1 MSSDGSPPAS
11 PPARRAPSARASKG
25 NRMASL
31 IAQEEDEREDDA
43 DKEFYEQ
50 DFWADAEED
59 AEYAMEADDEGAD
72 SFDSDFGDSSE
83 SDGDDG
89 EEEEKAARKA
99 AKPKKRSVYVDP
111 KARAD
116 KQAAG
121 EGGAGGGAAPRPRKR
136 PRSELAGLDPI
147 VARGSLRASTKD
159 ATAQA
164 QEKRRQAI
172 ELAERRKGEGRG
184 QAGRRGVEL
193 VRLTQEEILAE
204 AAQTEIINRA
214 SLEQMLRVEEE
225 KRKVVVRDRRT
236 SGPRVV
242 TKSTREGDSVRTY
255 VTFTD
260 GPLPPAI
267 DDVAPDYPP
276 QVKCAVT
283 GQPARYFDPASR
295 SPYATL
301 EAFRTLRGE
310 RRVRPS
316 AS

>member
-164 QEKRRQAI
+164 RDRSAPPLRPRDASRPRHTAAAPRTTSPRRSSAGWWSG
-172 ELAERRKGEGRG
+172 EERSPLSLALTVGAREEAAGDRAGGAAQGGGEGAGG
-184 QAGRRGVEL
+184 QAGRRARPPHAGG
-193 VRLTQEEILAE
+193 
-204 AAQTEIINRA
+204 
-214 SLEQMLRVEEE
+214 
-225 KRKVVVRDRRT
+225 D
-236 SGPRVV
+236 PR
-242 TKSTREGDSVRTY
+242 
-255 VTFTD
+255 
-260 GPLPPAI
+260 
-267 DDVAPDYPP
+267 
-276 QVKCAVT
+276 
-283 GQPARYFDPASR
+283 
-295 SPYATL
+295 
-301 EAFRTLRGE
+301 
-310 RRVRPS
+310 
-316 AS
+316 